1 MRMMRM
7 ARTAMLRK
15 SRTRIRK
22 EVLMARIINRKT
34 EVPQVVAVN
43 VATLSQGMKKMF
55 EGCAMIFDSLGA
67 DGSLISAA
75 VPGAPVITPVAEE
88 SKAETTDV
96 PAKIEPVKEEV
107 SEEQKAA
114 DKKAADQ
121 KAADQKAE
129 VQKTADQTEATEG
142 TEPAVDTQKAAP
154 QKASSDSVSTVTVND
169 IIRIASAKIT
179 ANRKNSEKIGAL
191 VRSYGVSKMSELP
204 EDKFEAFLTDISQL

>member
-1 MRMMRM
+1 
-7 ARTAMLRK
+7 
-15 SRTRIRK
+15 
-22 EVLMARIINRKT
+22 MARIINRQT

-107 SEEQKAA
+107 PEE
-114 DKKAADQ
+114 
-121 KAADQKAE
+121 QKAE
-129 VQKTADQTEATEG
+129 VQKTADQTEATED